1 MQIFEDDPTISP
13 IYHRALRLVI
23 SKDFAEQTNGKFQI
37 TPQQDGE
44 QHNRRRELLE
54 VEEETN
60 RTKII
65 EQYGQSHFKEQ
76 MLAQF
81 YARVQKEVNQ
91 ALDNKENLYNNILK
105 VEDAA
110 ASIMELLSVKAAS
123 IKRIIP
129 LIQALPWL
137 ADELIALVNK
147 PQYRKRADVRVTDA
161 SLAISYIGLDN
172 LKLVVPTFILK
183 HWLPT
188 STSPYPL
195 MKRKLWNEGL
205 SIALA
210 SSVLANQEGLD
221 AFSGFAAGM
230 LSNFGLIA
238 VTRCFVHTYNEI
250 YKRELREAHEARDKR
265 LHDIMVEFDS
275 SPQLL
280 HEQLLMRSSHIS
292 AEMVELMRFD
302 RLPITEIMFDLAHTT
317 DIKKMCPLARIIT
330 QAKTYVT
337 FRSLA
342 KEELIDNEEALALF
356 SAVNLSKKNISLLK
370 KSDID
375 HIKLQFK

>member
-1 MQIFEDDPTISP
+1 MQIFEDNPIISP

-23 SKDFAEQTNGKFQI
+23 SKDFAVQKNGKHQI

-65 EQYGQSHFKEQ
+65 EEHGLSHFKEQ
-76 MLAQF
+76 MMAQF
-81 YARVQKEVNQ
+81 YGRVLKKVNQ
-91 ALDNKENLYNNILK
+91 EFDNKENLYNNILK

-137 ADELIALVNK
+137 ADALVDLVNK
-147 PQYRKRADVRVTDA
+147 PQYRKRADVQVTDA

-188 STSPYPL
+188 TTSPYPL

-210 SSVLANQEGLD
+210 SSVLAEQEGLD
-221 AFSGFAAGM
+221 PFAGFSAGM

-238 VTRCFVHTYNEI
+238 VTRCFVNTYNDI
-250 YKRELREAHEARDKR
+250 YKSELREAYETRDKR
-265 LHDIMVEFDS
+265 LHDVMVEFDS

-280 HEQLLMRSSHIS
+280 HEQLLTRSSLIS

-330 QAKTYVT
+330 KAKTYVT

-356 SAVNLSKKNISLLK
+356 SAVNLNKKNTSLLK

>member
-1 MQIFEDDPTISP
+1 MQIFEDNATISP

-23 SKDFAEQTNGKFQI
+23 SKDFADQQNGKYQVA
-37 TPQQDGE
+37 PQQDGE

-54 VEEETN
+54 VEAEAN
-60 RTKII
+60 KTKII
-65 EQYGQSHFKEQ
+65 EEYGQSHFKEQ
-76 MLAQF
+76 MMAQF
-81 YARVQKEVNQ
+81 YARVTKKVN
-91 ALDNKENLYNNILK
+91 LEFDNKENLYNNILQ

-137 ADELIALVNK
+137 ADELISLVNK
-147 PQYRKRADVRVTDA
+147 PQYRKRADIQVTDA

-188 STSPYPL
+188 STSPYSL

-205 SIALA
+205 SVALA
-210 SSVLANQEGLD
+210 SSVLAEQEGLD
-221 AFSGFAAGM
+221 AFAGFAAGM

-238 VTRCFVHTYNEI
+238 VTRCFVNTYNEI
-250 YKRELREAHEARDKR
+250 YKEELREAYDTRDKR
-265 LHDIMVEFDS
+265 LHDVMADFDS

-280 HEQLLMRSSHIS
+280 HEQLIARSSHIS

-302 RLPITEIMFDLAHTT
+302 RLPITEIMFDLAHTS
-317 DIKKMCPLARIIT
+317 DIKKMCPIARIIT
-330 QAKTYVT
+330 KAKTYIIY
-337 FRSLA
+337 RSLA
-342 KEELIDNEEALALF
+342 KEDLIDNQEALAIF
-356 SAVNLSKKNISLLK
+356 SAVNLTKKNISLLK